1 MLIYTGFHTSCR
13 RCDMTHVPWPL
24 RDVTLKVLNLPLQ
37 SEFYQEFGLQLLDR
51 SDRHATFAAGDARLR
66 LKLLINGEHR
76 PPRTAG
82 LFHFALLLPDRP
94 ALGSFLRYAQAK
106 PWQFVGAADHLVSE
120 SLYFSD
126 PEENGIEV
134 YADRPADSW
143 QWNDGRISMATLP
156 LDLSELAR
164 SSGPEW
170 QGFPPGSR
178 LGHMH
183 LTVGDLNRSQAF
195 YEKLGLRLTLD
206 WGAFRFLAWDG
217 YHHNL
222 AINLVEGRNSA
233 AVTEKISGLESFSI
247 EHEEM
252 RQDSVDPNGI
262 QLQSLANPR

>member
-1 MLIYTGFHTSCR
+1 
-13 RCDMTHVPWPL
+13 MTHKPWPL
-24 RDVTLKVLNLPLQ
+24 RDVTLKVRDLPLQ
-37 SEFYQEFGLQLLDR
+37 TDFYQDFGLQLLDR
-51 SDRHATFAAGDARLR
+51 SGSRATFAAGDARLR
-66 LKLLINGEHR
+66 LKLLTDGKPR

-94 ALGSFLRYAQAK
+94 ALGAFLRYAQGK

-134 YADRPADSW
+134 YADRPAESW

-183 LTVGDLNRSQAF
+183 LTVVDLNRSQAF
-195 YEKLGLRLTLD
+195 YEELGLHLTLD
-206 WGAFRFLAWDG
+206 WGAFRFMAWDG

-222 AINLVEGRNSA
+222 AINLVAGPNA
-233 AVTEKISGLESFSI
+233 TQVTEKISGLESFSI
-247 EHEEM
+247 ERDEA

-262 QLQSLANPR
+262 RINRPAALH

>member
-1 MLIYTGFHTSCR
+1 MKHK
-13 RCDMTHVPWPL
+13 PWPL

-37 SEFYQEFGLQLLDR
+37 TRFYQDFGLHLLDN
-51 SDRHATFAAGDARLR
+51 SDRHATLTAGEARLR
-66 LKLLINGEHR
+66 LNLLADGERR

-94 ALGSFLRYAQAK
+94 ALGAFLRYAQGK

-134 YADRPADSW
+134 YADRPAESW

-164 SSGPEW
+164 SSAAAW
-170 QGFPPGSR
+170 QGFPSGSR

-183 LTVGDLNRSQAF
+183 LTVSDLDRSQAF
-195 YEKLGLRLTLD
+195 YEELGLRLTLD
-206 WGAFRFLAWDG
+206 WGAFRFMAWDG
-217 YHHNL
+217 YHHHL
-222 AINLVEGRNSA
+222 ALNLVEGRNAA
-233 AVTEKISGLESFSI
+233 AVTPKINGLELFSV
-247 EHEEM
+247 EYEPFSHG
-252 RQDSVDPNGI
+252 SADPNGI
-262 QLQSLANPR
+262 QVSSAKELSQAE

>member
-1 MLIYTGFHTSCR
+1 
-13 RCDMTHVPWPL
+13 MTQIPWPL
-24 RDVTLKVLNLPLQ
+24 RDVTLKVLNLSLQ
-37 SEFYQEFGLQLLDR
+37 AEFYQEFGLQLLDR
-51 SDRHATFAAGDARLR
+51 SEGHTTFAAGDARLR
-66 LKLLINGEHR
+66 LKLLTDGERR

-94 ALGSFLRYAQAK
+94 ALGSFLRYAQGK

-134 YADRPADSW
+134 YADRPAENW

-156 LDLSELAR
+156 LDMSELAR

-195 YEKLGLRLTLD
+195 YETLGLRLTLD

-217 YHHNL
+217 YHHHL
-222 AINLVEGRNSA
+222 ALNLVAGRNAA
-233 AVTEKISGLESFSI
+233 AVTPNINGLESFSVERDI
-247 EHEEM
+247 FPHGL
-252 RQDSVDPNGI
+252 VDPNGI
-262 QLQSLANPR
+262 QVSSAQELAQAE